1 MSGESTIP
9 CLRCKGDDDGCQNCQ
24 YTGLAPFYHQKDI
37 DRMMAPPW
45 TPSPRF
51 WALEREKH
59 GRILR
64 KPEGGE
70 QSHKKNGLVED
81 HHSAKMSKLRQ
92 W

>member
-1 MSGESTIP
+1 MSQEQTVA
-9 CLRCKGDDDGCQNCQ
+9 CLRCKGDGCQNCQ
-24 YTGLAPFYHQKDI
+24 YTGLAPFYHQRDI
-37 DRMMAPPW
+37 DKMLAPPW

-64 KPEGGE
+64 KAEGGE
-70 QSHKKNGLVED
+70 QSHSGTVED
-81 HHSAKMSKLRQ
+81 HWSAKMSKLRQ